1 MLHKMRGALAALLGA
16 SGNDQFA
23 TLLKRLSE
31 TAIEC
36 AKHFKETGGQDAKG
50 VIDYE
55 HKADAIVDQIHEL
68 LDNSFI
74 MRFDIPDTMR
84 LTDNLDDVV
93 DGMRKVVL
101 HIDAYK
107 PLVAEMRPEVIELM
121 ALAET
126 MMLDVDKLVAMLAE
140 PKLSLARVRVLAD
153 KIDAAEGHADQLVS
167 DYERKLV
174 VQYSV
179 AGANTL
185 GFIAWHQLFH
195 LLEQMTD
202 DANHCAKLILSL
214 ARKEA

>member
-1 MLHKMRGALAALLGA
+1 MLNSMRGALAALLGP

-23 TLLKRLSE
+23 VLLKRLSL

-36 AKHFKETGGQDAKG
+36 ATHFRTTGGQDVKG
-50 VIDYE
+50 VIDFE
-55 HKADAIVDQIHEL
+55 HKADAIVDEIREL

-84 LTDNLDDVV
+84 LTDTLDDVV

-107 PLVAEMRPEVIELM
+107 PLVTEMRPEVIELM
-121 ALAET
+121 KLAES
-126 MMLDVDKLVAMLAE
+126 MVIEVDKLVDMLGE
-140 PKLSLARVRVLAD
+140 PKLSLARVREVAN
-153 KIDAAEGHADQLVS
+153 KIDEDEAHADQLVS
-167 DYERKLV
+167 DYECKLV
-174 VQYSV
+174 AQYSA

-195 LLEQMTD
+195 TS
-202 DANHCAKLILSL
+202 NK
-214 ARKEA
+214 